1 MLLAATMK
9 QALSGQS
16 VRQPF
21 GKVYMCGGWR
31 NLMRSG
37 VSIGGYVR
45 LVFLLFCIYV
55 TIYLLLSSAKGYLQL
70 P

>member
-1 MLLAATMK
+1 
-9 QALSGQS
+9 
-16 VRQPF
+16 
-21 GKVYMCGGWR
+21 
-31 NLMRSG
+31 MRSG